1 MQELKNEQT
10 EVVNQLDESTKNQEE
25 VLESAKQEEATTE
38 VSLGK
43 FKDINTLLSAYNSLQ
58 AEFTKRCQRLKELET
73 AIEKTDK
80 VYNSQNQS
88 AEEEQVKLTDTTLKE
103 EILKDYLKEI
113 ISSKKP
119 VVMDGVG
126 VGIKAPVK
134 RPTTIEQAGDLFKEL
149 LSEKSN

>member
-10 EVVNQLDESTKNQEE
+10 EVVESITVEENQENKVDES
-25 VLESAKQEEATTE
+25 TTE

-58 AEFTKRCQRLKELET
+58 AEFTKRCQRLKELES

-80 VYNSQNQS
+80 VKAPVEQS
-88 AEEEQVKLTDTTLKE
+88 AEQEQDKLKDTTLKE

-113 ISSKKP
+113 IGSKKP
-119 VVMDGVG
+119 VVMDGAG

-134 RPTTIEQAGDLFKEL
+134 KPTTIEQAGDMFIEL
-149 LSEKSN
+149 LSQKN

>member
-10 EVVNQLDESTKNQEE
+10 EVVESITVEENQENKADES
-25 VLESAKQEEATTE
+25 TTE

-58 AEFTKRCQRLKELET
+58 AEFTKRCQRLKELES

-80 VYNSQNQS
+80 VKAPVEQS
-88 AEEEQVKLTDTTLKE
+88 AEQEQDKLKDTTLKE

-113 ISSKKP
+113 IGSKKP
-119 VVMDGVG
+119 VVMDGAGVG
-126 VGIKAPVK
+126 VKTPVK
-134 RPTTIEQAGDLFKEL
+134 KPTTIQQAGDLFKEI
-149 LSEKSN
+149 LSEKNK

>member
-10 EVVNQLDESTKNQEE
+10 EVVDEIATEKIQENQVDES
-25 VLESAKQEEATTE
+25 TTE

-80 VYNSQNQS
+80 VYNPQNQS

-113 ISSKKP
+113 IGSKKP
-119 VVMDGVG
+119 VVMDGAGVG
-126 VGIKAPVK
+126 VKAPVK
-134 RPTTIEQAGDLFKEL
+134 KPTTIEQAGDLFKQI
-149 LSEKSN
+149 LSENNK

>member
-10 EVVNQLDESTKNQEE
+10 EVVEEIAIEQTQENQEDES
-25 VLESAKQEEATTE
+25 ATE

-73 AIEKTDK
+73 AIEKKDK
-80 VYNSQNQS
+80 DEPPKIQS
-88 AEEEQVKLTDTTLKE
+88 AEKEQENLTDTTLKE

-113 ISSKKP
+113 IGSKKP
-119 VVMDGVG
+119 VVMDGAGVG
-126 VGIKAPVK
+126 VKAPVK
-134 RPTTIEQAGDLFKEL
+134 KPTTIEQAGDLFKQI
-149 LSEKSN
+149 LSEKNK

>member
-10 EVVNQLDESTKNQEE
+10 EVVDKIATEQTQENQVDES
-25 VLESAKQEEATTE
+25 ATE

-73 AIEKTDK
+73 AIEKKDK
-80 VYNSQNQS
+80 EEPPKTQS
-88 AEEEQVKLTDTTLKE
+88 AESEQENLTDTTLKE

-113 ISSKKP
+113 IGSKKP
-119 VVMDGVG
+119 VVMDGAGVG
-126 VGIKAPVK
+126 VKAPVK
-134 RPTTIEQAGDLFKEL
+134 KPTTIEQAGDMFKEL
-149 LSEKSN
+149 LSEKNK

>member
-10 EVVNQLDESTKNQEE
+10 EVVESITVEENQENKADES
-25 VLESAKQEEATTE
+25 TTE

-58 AEFTKRCQRLKELET
+58 AEFTKRCQRLKELES

-80 VYNSQNQS
+80 VKAPVEQS
-88 AEEEQVKLTDTTLKE
+88 AEQEQDKLKDTTLKE

-113 ISSKKP
+113 IGSKKP
-119 VVMDGVG
+119 VVMDGAG

-134 RPTTIEQAGDLFKEL
+134 KPTTIEQAGDMFIEL
-149 LSEKSN
+149 LSQKN

>member
-10 EVVNQLDESTKNQEE
+10 EVVDEIATEKIQKNQVDEST
-25 VLESAKQEEATTE
+25 TD

-73 AIEKTDK
+73 AIEKKDK
-80 VYNSQNQS
+80 DEPPKIQS
-88 AEEEQVKLTDTTLKE
+88 AEKEQENLTDTTLKE

-113 ISSKKP
+113 IGSKKP
-119 VVMDGVG
+119 VVMDGAGVG
-126 VGIKAPVK
+126 VKAPVK
-134 RPTTIEQAGDLFKEL
+134 KPTTIEQAGDLFKQI
-149 LSEKSN
+149 LSEKNK

>member
-10 EVVNQLDESTKNQEE
+10 EVVDKIATEQNQENQEDES
-25 VLESAKQEEATTE
+25 ATE

-73 AIEKTDK
+73 AIEKKDK
-80 VYNSQNQS
+80 DEPPKSQS
-88 AEEEQVKLTDTTLKE
+88 AESEQENLTDTTLKE

-113 ISSKKP
+113 IGSKKP
-119 VVMDGVG
+119 VVMDGAGVG
-126 VGIKAPVK
+126 VKAPVK
-134 RPTTIEQAGDLFKEL
+134 KPTTIEQAGDLFKQI
-149 LSEKSN
+149 LSEKNK